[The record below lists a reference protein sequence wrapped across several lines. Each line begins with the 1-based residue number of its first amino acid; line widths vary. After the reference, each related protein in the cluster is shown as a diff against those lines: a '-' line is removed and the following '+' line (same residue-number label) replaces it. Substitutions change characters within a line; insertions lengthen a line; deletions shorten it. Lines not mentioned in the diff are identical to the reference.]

1 MPFVTIQIAKGHS
14 IEKKRELAKAVTD
27 SLVSSLGTKPEWVTI
42 HIDEFDRENW
52 AVGGEL
58 HIDKNSKKHGEKAT
72 GWKNQNFNKK
82 KELSKWN

>member
-14 IEKKRELAKAVTD
+14 VEQKRKLAQAVTNTI
-27 SLVSSLGTKPEWVTI
+27 VSSLGTKPEWVTI

-58 HIDKNSKKHGEKAT
+58 HIDKHSGRHQEKVM
-72 GWKNQNFNKK
+72 N
-82 KELSKWN
+82 